1 MDDQNRQDLLK
12 KIRFFFRNFNSVVIK
27 PSISRGEEMF
37 LSFQK
42 NINTSK
48 NPNGREVTLSFIE
61 FKNNYL
67 NKLKTYINSVERLFE
82 LPLILICYVQG
93 KLLNGI
99 SRRRII
105 PSMPKENL

>member
-1 MDDQNRQDLLK
+1 
-12 KIRFFFRNFNSVVIK
+12 
-27 PSISRGEEMF
+27 MF

-67 NKLKTYINSVERLFE
+67 NKLKNTYPLIVMERLFE
-82 LPLILICYVQG
+82 PTFDFDMLCSKG
-93 KLLNGI
+93 KL
-99 SRRRII
+99 
-105 PSMPKENL
+105 